1 MKDLQQVLKER
12 NDRTR
17 TKAKNGKKLRSWE
30 KRSLMLEEKKQN
42 KKAYENKSVEETMIE
57 FNYFY

>member
-17 TKAKNGKKLRSWE
+17 KRQKQGKKVRSWE
-30 KRSLMLEEKKQN
+30 KRELMLEEKKQN
-42 KKAYENKSVEETMIE
+42 KTKYENKTVEDTMIE